1 MAGKTNSRIITVPV
15 TLDSA
20 NRKKDKSVKFAFTT
34 TREIS
39 TDEYMVMDSFHQSMG
54 WLVFKENEIQEEEIP
69 DEDVEQDLEKSMSV
83 QIRDAIWVLY
93 KTRGNDPKDKD
104 AWNAFYKRQQRVY
117 KDRILSEVHRIE
129 EESR

>member
-1 MAGKTNSRIITVPV
+1 MANSKRKIIVPV

-20 NRKKDKSVKFAFTT
+20 NRKKDRSVKFAFTT
-34 TREIS
+34 TREI
-39 TDEYMVMDSFHQSMG
+39 TQDEFMVMDSFHQSMG
-54 WLVFKENEIQEEEIP
+54 WLLFAENEVSEEEIP
-69 DEDVEQDLEKSMSV
+69 DEDVEPDVEKSMSV

-129 EESR
+129 EEGK